1 MQKLLYTQ
9 TYSKFMAICLRYAS
23 TAEDAEQWLHD
34 GYLKIFNHTEKYSGS
49 GNLEGWLRKVI
60 TNTCLDNL
68 RQQKTQYNSMH
79 FHTKEITDSSF
90 SYAACNEALLKL
102 DSQKILQ
109 LIQALPQTQKLVF
122 NLYAID
128 GYSHKEVAQ
137 QLNISEANSQW
148 HLNQARQSL
157 KKNLIQAP
165 TYERK
170 RI

>member
-1 MQKLLYTQ
+1 
-9 TYSKFMAICLRYAS
+9 MAICLRYAPS
-23 TAEDAEQWLHD
+23 TEDAEQWLQD
-34 GYLKIFNHTEKYSGS
+34 GYIKIFNHTDKYSGT

-68 RQQKTQYNSMH
+68 RQIKTQYNSMH
-79 FHTKEITDSSF
+79 FHTKDITDASF
-90 SYAACNEALLKL
+90 NYAATNDSLLKMEA
-102 DSQKILQ
+102 QQILQ
-109 LIQALPQTQKLVF
+109 LVQALPQTQKMVF

-128 GYSHKEVAQ
+128 GYSHKEVAE

-157 KKNLIQAP
+157 KKKLTQNKD
-165 TYERK
+165 YERK